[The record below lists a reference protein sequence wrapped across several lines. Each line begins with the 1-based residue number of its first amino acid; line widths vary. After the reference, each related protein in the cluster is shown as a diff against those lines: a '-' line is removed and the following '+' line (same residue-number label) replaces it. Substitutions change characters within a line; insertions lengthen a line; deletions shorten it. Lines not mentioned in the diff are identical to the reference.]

1 MSEDRIF
8 KGKRIFL
15 TRENNSVLSE
25 RLSGLG
31 ADVVEMP
38 LIHVAFESDAAD
50 LADILEETG
59 HYDWITFS
67 SVNGVRGFFKE
78 FFKVFE
84 DVRCIGFAS
93 IACVGETTARE
104 VRKYYLNPA
113 VVPQEFNAE
122 AMVKAMSEYETLDN
136 LRILCVRGNLSSGD
150 ALQKLEREHGA
161 IVDEL
166 KVYNV
171 SLNEIPASLP
181 AAKTFRDKGAD
192 AIVFCSPSAVE
203 AFAKSAKNLQLS
215 PSAKVPKI
223 VAIGSTTSEALAKFG
238 MRASAVAECADIES
252 ALRKALGE

>member
-1 MSEDRIF
+1 MKFLRFILLAGALCAAVAAAAQPVAAERFDRPLGEVLDAVAARFGVQIRC
-8 KGKRIFL
+8 KRF
-15 TRENNSVLSE
+15 
-25 RLSGLG
+25 
-31 ADVVEMP
+31 
-38 LIHVAFESDAAD
+38 AAD
-50 LADILEETG
+50 TVVAHCADFRLRP
-59 HYDWITFS
+59 YSLD
-67 SVNGVRGFFKE
+67 
-78 FFKVFE
+78 
-84 DVRCIGFAS
+84 
-93 IACVGETTARE
+93 
-104 VRKYYLNPA
+104 
-113 VVPQEFNAE
+113 
-122 AMVKAMSEYETLDN
+122 ETLDN

-171 SLNEIPASLP
+171 SLNEIPVSLP